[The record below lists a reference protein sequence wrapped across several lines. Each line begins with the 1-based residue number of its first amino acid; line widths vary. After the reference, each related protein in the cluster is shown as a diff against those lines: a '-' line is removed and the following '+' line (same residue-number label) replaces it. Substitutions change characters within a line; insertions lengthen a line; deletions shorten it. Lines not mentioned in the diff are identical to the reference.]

1 MDGYIGRGVGASS
14 TSIIPFIHRRG
25 GEKCTLRDGYD
36 RVATRA
42 KTKQIS
48 ISRNRA
54 DPDCWSQINPRVNHD
69 GCNPFSIFDWW
80 EQINDRRVVSIFLF
94 ISTNSFEE
102 WSRVDSGF
110 QLLSSTEFVQLH
122 PTPSLRLMRDET
134 KFRHSFSLL
143 ADDIFLISFLL
154 PPFSQKPR
162 SNLDAWIFNSPW
174 LNLRIP
180 SP

>member
-54 DPDCWSQINPRVNHD
+54 NLDCLSQINPRVNHD
-69 GCNPFSIFDWW
+69 GTGVTLSLFSIGGNKSMID
-80 EQINDRRVVSIFLF
+80 VSFLF
-94 ISTNSFEE
+94 F
-102 WSRVDSGF
+102 F
-110 QLLSSTEFVQLH
+110 L
-122 PTPSLRLMRDET
+122 
-134 KFRHSFSLL
+134 FRRIVSKNGPE
-143 ADDIFLISFLL
+143 LIAV
-154 PPFSQKPR
+154 
-162 SNLDAWIFNSPW
+162 SNY
-174 LNLRIP
+174 
-180 SP
+180 